1 MNEERSVVHGCTPG
15 MVIPQKYLPDAPE
28 QSVLALP
35 YTGDEY
41 RNDVNRYGIV
51 VFEESRWIRFIEG
64 IPETIVCE
72 LLSYRNRKLTFK
84 VWDELDDIGRFY
96 VGGDAGPEGKFVT
109 TAGAIYPTLPAMLD
123 ALGYEV
129 DAELLWDPET
139 FLQLAAAG
147 LEEEHGG
154 GMMAEKWAAQE
165 AEIPFYD
172 SSG

>member
-15 MVIPQKYLPDAPE
+15 MVIPQKYLPDVPE
-28 QSVLALP
+28 REDTS
-35 YTGDEY
+35 
-41 RNDVNRYGIV
+41 RYGIV